1 MLTLCCNKCMCES
14 KDAPQTPIYAENVVQ
29 SVLRDYKLELS
40 RENSELISKIPQK
53 IPQITDK
60 KNRLGNITKYEIIQH
75 LKKYFPK
82 NSLQFVVK
90 STFKS
95 MYKDVQLI
103 IPVTTLNDCSVVEMI
118 DNMTIHCD
126 TVLILHPLIT
136 ELFDECS
143 YIVTLKTPDSITSNK
158 CITNALDIISF
169 HHDVISRY
177 VVFCT
182 DKSQKI
188 YNKCVSAYLKSEMH

>member
-1 MLTLCCNKCMCES
+1 MCDS
-14 KDAPQTPIYAENVVQ
+14 KDTPQTSIYTENVVR
-29 SVLRDYKLELS
+29 SSLRDTELELS
-40 RENSELISKIPQK
+40 RENTELLSKIPQK

-60 KNRLGNITKYEIIQH
+60 KNRLNNVTKYEIIQH

-82 NSLQFVVK
+82 NPLQFVVK

-95 MYKDVQLI
+95 KNEDVQLI
-103 IPVTTLNDCSVVEMI
+103 IPVPTLNDCSVIKMI
-118 DNMTIHCD
+118 DNMTMHYDI
-126 TVLILHPLIT
+126 VLILHPLIT
-136 ELFDECS
+136 ESFDESS
-143 YIVTLKTPDSITSNK
+143 YIVTLKAPDTATSCN

-182 DKSQKI
+182 DKSKQI
-188 YNKCVSAYLKSEMH
+188 YNKCVSAYLKSEVH